1 MTRSILSVALLAMS
15 FSMAFA
21 ALVPNAA
28 YAASCPSGKILTLK
42 PWYDGLLEGDCSVR
56 SPGSDKTE
64 QSKFIWRIA
73 VNIVEDLL
81 QIAAYVA
88 FGYVIYGGFTF
99 ITSTGSPDRATAGR
113 KTLINALVG
122 LVVAIAAVT
131 LVDLIARVALGI
143 G

>member
-1 MTRSILSVALLAMS
+1 MIRSVLYAVLLVVSFSVA
-15 FSMAFA
+15 FT
-21 ALVPNAA
+21 ALVPSVAR
-28 YAASCPSGKILTLK
+28 AASCPSGKILTLK
-42 PWYDGLLEGDCSVR
+42 PWYDGLLMSDCSVK
-56 SPGSDKTE
+56 SPGSSKEE

-73 VNIVEDLL
+73 LNIVEDLL
-81 QIAAYVA
+81 QIAAYVS

-99 ITSTGSPDRATAGR
+99 ITSTGSPDKATAGR

-143 G
+143 K